1 MFRKLNLTKDD
12 KLGLGV
18 SLGVNIALLIFSLLF
33 TINSGQQL
41 RPSYIEVEFG
51 EFSTGKLAEY
61 AQVKNEEV
69 AQRPNPSEIPPEQPS
84 EQVPEPEE
92 VPKVTVNEDTKAADL
107 PDQLEEVIE
116 EIVRTPITEK
126 IDPARQEADNQ
137 VEKVEI
143 PPMAAAA
150 ETVQE
155 GAEESGDVDGA
166 RGDLTADQ
174 GIGTDDNKT
183 SPYELKWEGDLDRS
197 PMRQRLPQNTA
208 NTEAVISVRFEV
220 RPDGTVGQIIPVR
233 KMNPEL
239 EREVISTLRTW
250 RFSRLPSSA
259 PQQPQWGTI
268 TFRFV
273 FN

>member
-155 GAEESGDVDGA
+155 GAEESGDVEGA

-174 GIGTDDNKT
+174 GIGTDESKT

-197 PMRQRLPQNTA
+197 PMVQPLPQNTA

-220 RPDGTVGQIIPVR
+220 QPNGTVGTIIPLR

>member
-18 SLGVNIALLIFSLLF
+18 SLGVNVALLIFSLLF

-69 AQRPNPSEIPPEQPS
+69 AQRPNPSETPPEQPS

-92 VPKVTVNEDTKAADL
+92 VSKVTENEDTKAADL

-116 EIVRTPITEK
+116 EIVRTPVTEK
-126 IDPARQEADNQ
+126 IDPASQEADNQ

-150 ETVQE
+150 ETIQE

-197 PMRQRLPQNTA
+197 PMVQPLPQNTA

-220 RPDGTVGQIIPVR
+220 QPNGTVGTIIPLR

>member
-18 SLGVNIALLIFSLLF
+18 SLGVNIALLVFSLLF
-33 TINSGQQL
+33 TINSGQQQ

-51 EFSTGKLAEY
+51 EFSTGKLAEF
-61 AQVKNEEV
+61 AQEKNEEV
-69 AQRPNPSEIPPEQPS
+69 AQRPNPSETQPEQPS
-84 EQVPEPEE
+84 EEVPEPEE
-92 VPKVTVNEDTKAADL
+92 APKVIENEDTKAADL

-116 EIVRTPITEK
+116 EIVRTPVTEK

-137 VEKVEI
+137 IEQVEI

-150 ETVQE
+150 ETVEE

-166 RGDLTADQ
+166 RGDVTADQ
-174 GIGTDDNKT
+174 GIGTDENKT
-183 SPYELKWEGDLDRS
+183 SPYELKWEGDLDRT
-197 PMRQRLPQNTA
+197 PMVQPLPQNTA

-220 RPDGTVGQIIPVR
+220 MPDGSVGSIIPR
-233 KMNPEL
+233 IRMHPEL

-250 RFSRLPSSA
+250 RFSRLPGSA
-259 PQQPQWGTI
+259 PQQSQWGTI